1 MFVDENTNG
10 KIKAIRFNINNDIRL
25 FLKDGDYID
34 ISLENE
40 NDFVKKVK
48 EIDETISDIFLK
60 KVYEIGHK
68 R

>member
-1 MFVDENTNG
+1 MFVNENTNG

-40 NDFVKKVK
+40 DDFVKKVK

>member
-40 NDFVKKVK
+40 DDFVKKVK

>member
-40 NDFVKKVK
+40 DDFVKKVK

-68 R
+68 K